1 MDSLEKSG
9 IFPIFEE
16 ENDRI
21 KDCIWL
27 KNK

>member
-21 KDCIWL
+21 KDYIWL